1 MTLPPDTGY
10 FILQQTWPLAIFP
23 VIDDVNLCIADI
35 NDLIAD
41 INDLIAD

>member
-1 MTLPPDTGY
+1 MTQAIL
-10 FILQQTWPLAIFP
+10 FLQQTWPLATFP

-35 NDLIAD
+35 NDLIAY